1 VLSIKPGHLESLRS
15 NYILNRGSC
24 IDSNIIIDIKK
35 LIEKGSDRSMIK
47 LNSSKIDLLDQVWK
61 IKKNLRFS
69 ESRKNQ
75 DKPKSKSSKQNPIT
89 GPTTPGLEVKE
100 PEKPN
105 ENRNKTD
112 RPFDGSTTSFD
123 KREKARLRELLWGTK
138 KSEMLDSNQELM
150 S

>member
-1 VLSIKPGHLESLRS
+1 
-15 NYILNRGSC
+15 
-24 IDSNIIIDIKK
+24 
-35 LIEKGSDRSMIK
+35 MIK
-47 LNSSKIDLLDQVWK
+47 LTSSKIDLLDQVGK
-61 IKKNLRFS
+61 IKKNLHFS

-112 RPFDGSTTSFD
+112 RPFVGSTTRLD
-123 KREKARLRELLWGTK
+123 KREKARLRGLFWGTK
-138 KSEMLDSNQELM
+138 QSETLDSNQEPT

>member
-35 LIEKGSDRSMIK
+35 LIEKSSDRSMSK
-47 LNSSKIDLLDQVWK
+47 LTYSKIDLLDQVGN
-61 IKKNLRFS
+61 IKNNLRFS

-75 DKPKSKSSKQNPIT
+75 DKPKSKSSKPNPIT
-89 GPTTPGLEVKE
+89 EPTTPGLEAKE

-105 ENRNKTD
+105 ENVNKTE
-112 RPFDGSTTSFD
+112 RAYNGSTTSLD
-123 KREKARLRELLWGTK
+123 KRKKARLRGL
-138 KSEMLDSNQELM
+138 S
-150 S
+150 